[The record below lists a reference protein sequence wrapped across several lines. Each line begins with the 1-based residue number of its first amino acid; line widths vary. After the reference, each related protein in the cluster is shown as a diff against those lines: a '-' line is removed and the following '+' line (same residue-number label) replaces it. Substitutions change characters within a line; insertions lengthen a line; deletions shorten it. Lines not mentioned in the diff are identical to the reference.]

1 VSGERKANAQ
11 GCARG
16 GKGAVLLIY
25 IEYFN
30 IKDWGILLVKYNWY
44 ARIWR
49 WSAVFLRRKTI
60 THFLSLESVSM
71 EITTIAQ
78 RPIIQSNHI
87 FNLENVI
94 DFTVHEAEI
103 NPLTT
108 LSSGKLMAKAW
119 AKSLDEETHLHTAQ
133 TFLKAVLSS
142 YWIASHKESAKIT
155 ALPRL
160 YAIIPKIGLDDSA
173 IAVASAIGKAAAQL
187 DVVSA
192 AFELG
197 NLYTNVLPTGMRSD
211 NGVFYTPPALTKRLL
226 DMCVEAGVDWS
237 EVSVVDPACGG
248 GAFLAPVAI
257 EMVKT
262 LSSEDA
268 DTLLLHVETHLK
280 GFEIDPFAAWLTQ
293 LFLEVALKDILNQAS
308 RPIKRLVKVCNTLEY
323 AFTDDEQFDLVIGNP
338 PYGKTKLTDRL
349 KSKFGDSL
357 YGHPN
362 LYGLFTH
369 LAIQMVKPNGII
381 GYLTPTS
388 FLSGEY
394 FKKLR
399 SFIRKETTPQA
410 IDFVAVRKGVFEDV
424 LQETMLATYKK
435 VKADKVPSSA
445 VSVSEVITQ
454 PGGILSIQ
462 PIANCNLPIKVS
474 DPWILPKK
482 PDQSFSVVAM
492 NDMKS
497 YLENWGYKISTGQ
510 LVWNRYKDQLTDAR
524 TKTCLPVIWAEA
536 ITPEGHF
543 RLRAEKKNHAAWF
556 DFSSEDEYLLTTQPC
571 VLLQRTTAKEQ
582 DKRLIAAVLSEDIFK
597 RHRAVVVEN
606 HLNMIVPTVSK
617 PPVSLAVL
625 SAFLNS
631 RAVNNAFRTISG
643 SVAVSAYEL
652 ESMPVPDVSKLKK
665 LRKLVDEGAAL
676 ELIEQ
681 ECTNL
686 YTKRKK

>member
-1 VSGERKANAQ
+1 
-11 GCARG
+11 
-16 GKGAVLLIY
+16 
-25 IEYFN
+25 
-30 IKDWGILLVKYNWY
+30 
-44 ARIWR
+44 
-49 WSAVFLRRKTI
+49 
-60 THFLSLESVSM
+60 M

-94 DFTVHEAEI
+94 DFTAHEAEI

-142 YWIASHKESAKIT
+142 YWIASHKKSAKIKG
-155 ALPRL
+155 LPRL
-160 YAIIPKIGLDDSA
+160 YAIIPKIELDESA

-197 NLYTNVLPTGMRSD
+197 NLYTSMLPTGMRSD
-211 NGVFYTPPALTKRLL
+211 NGVFYTPPALTRRLL
-226 DMCVEAGVDWS
+226 NMCVEAGVNWS
-237 EVSVVDPACGG
+237 KASVVDPACGG

-268 DTLLLHVETHLK
+268 DTLLSHIETHLK

-293 LFLEVALKDILNQAS
+293 LFLEVSLKDILGRAS

-323 AFTDDEQFDLVIGNP
+323 PFTDDEQFDLVIGNP

-394 FKKLR
+394 FKRLR
-399 SFIRKETTPQA
+399 SFIRKETIPLA

-435 VKADKVPSSA
+435 VKVDKVPSSV

-454 PGGILSIQ
+454 PGGILSIL
-462 PIANCNLPIKVS
+462 PIANCNLPFNLS
-474 DPWILPKK
+474 EPWILPKK
-482 PDQSFSVVAM
+482 PDQGSSVASMEDM
-492 NDMKS
+492 NAHLAD
-497 YLENWGYKISTGQ
+497 WGYKISTGQ
-510 LVWNRYKDQLTDAR
+510 LVWNRYKDQLTDDRA
-524 TKTCLPVIWAEA
+524 KNSLPVIWAEA
-536 ITPEGHF
+536 VTSEGQF
-543 RLRAEKKNHAAWF
+543 YLRAEKKNHATWF
-556 DFSSEDEYLLTTQPC
+556 NFSVGNEYLLTKQPC

-582 DKRLIAAVLSEDIFK
+582 EKRLIAAVLPEDIFK
-597 RHRAVVVEN
+597 RHKAVVVEN
-606 HLNMIVPTVSK
+606 HLNMIVPTVSE
-617 PPVSLAVL
+617 PAVSLAVL

-652 ESMPVPDVSKLKK
+652 ESLPVPDVSKLKK
-665 LRKLVDEGAAL
+665 LSKLVNEGAAL

-681 ECTNL
+681 ECMTL